1 MKKILSLLITITIS
15 LSVFSQDFWTP
26 IQVPNDEYVHSIGVT
41 KTGVTFLG
49 TDSSLYK
56 SDDDGLNWTK
66 IELEIDRFRD
76 LFIDKDDRIFILVND
91 TDYLSFA
98 VYYSLDGGNE
108 FAKIQVPYEY
118 LYFDNRKIY
127 VNESCIYVYGNNY
140 IQKTP
145 DFGIN
150 WSSLTVYYIPDPA
163 PGNTLYF
170 RKMLENKNGE
180 LFLYSYVPGPSSE
193 VVAVF
198 KSGDKGNTWDIL
210 AEFTSIHHS
219 IDMAFNSEEIPYVIC
234 SDSLYYF
241 DKISSVWKN
250 YSLPFTFGDSY
261 GYSIAIDIND
271 VIYIA
276 DNYDK
281 ANIAKSTD
289 GGESWESITNNITQT
304 SYVDNLYISPNG
316 YLYVYNKLYKSANR
330 IFEPVQV
337 EINNCSEFSVYPNPA
352 TNIINIDTD
361 QFLNKEI
368 SSVVIT
374 DISGRQMKVNSVN
387 NAQIDISNLNEGTY
401 IITVLAGNKV
411 YRSKFLVMR

>member
-26 IQVPNDEYVHSIGVT
+26 IQVPNDEYVFSVGVT

-49 TDSSLYK
+49 TDTSFYK
-56 SDDDGLNWTK
+56 SYDDGLNWTK
-66 IELEIDRFRD
+66 IDLEIYEFHDV
-76 LFIDKDDRIFILVND
+76 FIDKDDRIFVLATD
-91 TDYLSFA
+91 TDIFSFV

-108 FAKIQVPYEY
+108 FAKIQVPHEY
-118 LYFDNRKIY
+118 IYYYNRKIY
-127 VNESCIYVYGNNY
+127 VNDSSIYIFGNN
-140 IQKTP
+140 IVKKTF
-145 DFGIN
+145 DFGAN
-150 WSSLTVYYIPDPA
+150 WSGSVVYHIPNPA
-163 PGNTLYF
+163 PGSTLSF
-170 RKMLENKNGE
+170 RKMLENKDGE
-180 LFLYSYVPGPSSE
+180 LFLFDSLPTESGK
-193 VVAVF
+193 VAVF
-198 KSGDKGNTWDIL
+198 KSEDKGNTWDVL
-210 AEFTSIHHS
+210 KKFTSSGYI
-219 IDMAFNSEEIPYVIC
+219 IDMAFDSEETPYVLC
-234 SDSLYYF
+234 SSSLYYF
-241 DKISSVWKN
+241 DKMASVWKS
-250 YSLPFTFGDSY
+250 YSLPFLWSC
-261 GYSIAIDIND
+261 SLAIDIND
-271 VIYIA
+271 VIYITE
-276 DNYDK
+276 NFTG
-281 ANIAKSTD
+281 ANVAKSTD
-289 GGESWESITNNITQT
+289 GGESWELIYNNTNQT
-304 SYVDNLYISPNG
+304 FELENLYISPNG

-352 TNIINIDTD
+352 TNIINIDSD